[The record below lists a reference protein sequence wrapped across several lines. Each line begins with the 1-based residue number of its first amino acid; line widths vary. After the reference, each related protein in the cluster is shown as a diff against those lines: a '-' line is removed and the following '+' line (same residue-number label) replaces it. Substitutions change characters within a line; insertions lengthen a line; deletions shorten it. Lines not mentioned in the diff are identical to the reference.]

1 LLPAPEGGKVGCA
14 AAHRVLRLV
23 PIVQRESL
31 MATAF
36 YFSLDG
42 KIVALIVLGV
52 SLIFI
57 LACISIMLKD

>member
-1 LLPAPEGGKVGCA
+1 
-14 AAHRVLRLV
+14 
-23 PIVQRESL
+23 